1 MPRRY
6 QTIPVSPGFSV
17 IKINNSYQLVT
28 QENGYLTCGLGR
40 NIYSYQSASPNG
52 KFKSKKLLYTIE
64 DQVNGHYLLTYN
76 AQAHPQ
82 FLSNDELLISYNVND
97 TYDTIP
103 PDICPS
109 QCKNAF
115 LDRMDAD
122 SYRPKFVRVPL
133 GLMGLKELTSFK
145 LQQVG
150 IFPNPA
156 ATTLQVTI
164 PSNNEGACTISVFNK
179 MGVVVLTKETQL
191 TPGTE

>member
-1 MPRRY
+1 M
-6 QTIPVSPGFSV
+6 
-17 IKINNSYQLVT
+17 
-28 QENGYLTCGLGR
+28 
-40 NIYSYQSASPNG
+40 
-52 KFKSKKLLYTIE
+52 YTIE
-64 DQVNGHYLLTYN
+64 DQINDHYLLTYN

-133 GLMGLKELTSFK
+133 GLMGLKEVTSFK

-191 TPGTE
+191 TPGQNEFSLDIVTLPADVYLLKVQTGDGNQSWEIKKFIHQY